1 MTPKA
6 IIFDLDGTLVDTV
19 EDIAVA
25 LNKTLADLELAPHAP
40 STVRGMVGGGLGKL
54 LDRATEAHGV
64 ALEKTERAVMLKRLL
79 DHYAASPAVFS
90 KLYPGARETLG
101 ALSEAG
107 ISCGVCTN
115 KPHDISRDLL
125 DAIGLSD
132 HFAHIQGAVD
142 GLPKKPDPAMLRR
155 VTQALKIEPS
165 SAIMV
170 GDSAVDVK
178 AARAANLAGVI
189 VISHGYSVTP
199 VTELGA
205 NAVINGF
212 EELPRAIA
220 AVFARETHPLT
231 LP

>member
-1 MTPKA
+1 MKPKA

-25 LNKTLADLELAPHAP
+25 LNKTLGELDQPPHAP
-40 STVRGMVGGGLGKL
+40 ETVRSMVGGGLGKL
-54 LDRATEAHGV
+54 LDRAMHAHGV
-64 ALEKTERAVMLKRLL
+64 TLERTERAAMLRRLL
-79 DHYAASPAVFS
+79 DHYAASPAVLS
-90 KLYPGARETLG
+90 RVYPGTRESLA
-101 ALSEAG
+101 ALSDAG
-107 ISCGVCTN
+107 IPCGVCTN
-115 KPHDISRDLL
+115 KPDSISRDLL
-125 DAIGLSD
+125 EAIGLAD

-142 GLPKKPDPAMLRR
+142 GLPKKPDPTLLRR
-155 VTQALKIEPS
+155 VTEALGIKPS

-170 GDSAVDVK
+170 GDSLVDVN

-189 VISHGYSVTP
+189 VVSHGYSVTP

-205 NAVINGF
+205 DAVIHSF
-212 EELPRAIA
+212 EELPRVIA

>member
-25 LNKTLADLELAPHAP
+25 LNKTLGDLDLPPHYSA
-40 STVRGMVGGGLGKL
+40 TVRSMVGGGLGKL

-64 ALEKTERAVMLKRLL
+64 ALDRTDRSAMLKRLL
-79 DHYAASPAVFS
+79 DYYASSPAVLS
-90 KLYPGARETLG
+90 KLYPGARESLA

-107 ISCGVCTN
+107 IPCGICTN

-125 DAIGLSD
+125 DALGVSD

-142 GLPKKPDPAMLRR
+142 DLPKKPHPALLHR
-155 VTQALKIEPS
+155 VTEALGVQAAS
-165 SAIMV
+165 SIMV

-178 AARAANLAGVI
+178 AARAADLAGVI
-189 VISHGYSVTP
+189 VVSHGYSVTP

-205 NAVINGF
+205 DAVIKTF
-212 EELPRAIA
+212 DQLPAAIA
-220 AVFARETHPLT
+220 DVFAQANSI
-231 LP
+231 